1 MYSIAMYNFTI
12 KTSELRHFSILKDH
26 PEDDP

>member
-1 MYSIAMYNFTI
+1 MHSIAMYNFTI
-12 KTSELRHFSILKDH
+12 KISELRNFSILKDH